1 MNSWTISRRIGA
13 GFVAMVVISAA
24 LGLLGMSRLGGVS
37 RALALI
43 TDDVLPSVLTLDE
56 CASLARDNLFSCLRY
71 ADAETA
77 EARKALEDHVASN
90 RSRMDELFRKYDPQ
104 MIVDD
109 EDRRLFDEIRRT
121 RETFVKVRGDYLELV
136 RQGRTEE
143 HKRMLT
149 GGVIPAYE
157 ASVRA
162 VDASVQ
168 HKKTYGFAVSEES
181 KAAAL
186 SSILLLRI
194 AVVLTLVAAVVLAWL
209 IARSTTRAL
218 GNLATN
224 LDLAATQT
232 AAAARQVSSASQ
244 MLSSAASEQAASVV
258 ETSASLEQMAGMIRS
273 TADNAEQSSMLA
285 GEAHTLAQAGFRTM
299 VEMTQAMTAIDS
311 ASADVAKILKNIDE
325 IAFQTKIL
333 ALNAAVEAAR
343 AGDAGAGFAVV
354 ADEVRSLAQR
364 SAAAAKETAEKI
376 EASIVCSRSGSA
388 SCAKV
393 QISLTEIAAKV
404 SSTDSLVGEIAM
416 AAREQAHGIEQING
430 AINQMD
436 QVTQSNAAGAEQ
448 TAAAAEQMDAQASSL
463 KVQVAGLRELIG
475 RSSVGTGATAGFQSL
490 PDKPPSRARAHAP
503 QYRRPARSAHA
514 LNPTRAIPM
523 PGDRPPETPRLPGS
537 EPFSNDPWSP

>member
-1 MNSWTISRRIGA
+1 
-13 GFVAMVVISAA
+13 
-24 LGLLGMSRLGGVS
+24 
-37 RALALI
+37 
-43 TDDVLPSVLTLDE
+43 
-56 CASLARDNLFSCLRY
+56 
-71 ADAETA
+71 
-77 EARKALEDHVASN
+77 
-90 RSRMDELFRKYDPQ
+90 
-104 MIVDD
+104 
-109 EDRRLFDEIRRT
+109 
-121 RETFVKVRGDYLELV
+121 
-136 RQGRTEE
+136 
-143 HKRMLT
+143 MLT

-157 ASVRA
+157 ASVKA
-162 VDASVQ
+162 VDAGVQ
-168 HKKTYGFAVSEES
+168 YKKTYGFAVSEES
-181 KAAAL
+181 KAAAQ

-218 GNLATN
+218 GSLATN

-244 MLSSAASEQAASVV
+244 MLSSGASEQAASVV
-258 ETSASLEQMAGMIRS
+258 ETSASLEQIAGMIRS
-273 TADNAEQSSMLA
+273 TADNAEKASLQA

-299 VEMTQAMTAIDS
+299 VEMTQAMSAIDA

-325 IAFQTKIL
+325 IAFQTNIL

-343 AGDAGAGFAVV
+343 AGEAGAGFAVV
-354 ADEVRSLAQR
+354 ADEVRSLARR

-376 EASIVCSRSGSA
+376 EASIMSSRSGSA

-393 QISLTEIAAKV
+393 QTSLTEIAAKV

-448 TAAAAEQMDAQASSL
+448 TAAAAEQMDAQASNL

-475 RSSVGTGATAGFQSL
+475 RSSVGTGDAAGFQTFS
-490 PDKPPSRARAHAP
+490 DNPPQRARAHAAP
-503 QYRRPARSAHA
+503 YRRSARSSHA
-514 LNPTRAIPM
+514 LNPSQSIPM
-523 PGDRPPETPRLPGS
+523 PGDRPPETPRLPS
-537 EPFSNDPWSP
+537 S

>member
-24 LGLLGMSRLGGVS
+24 LGFLGMSRLGVAS
-37 RALALI
+37 RALAVV
-43 TDDVLPSVLTLDE
+43 TDDVLPSILTLKE

-71 ADAETA
+71 ADVETA
-77 EARKALEDHVASN
+77 EARKVLEDRITLN
-90 RSRMDELFRKYDPQ
+90 RAQIDELFRTYDPQ
-104 MIVDD
+104 MIADD
-109 EDRRLFDEIRRT
+109 EDRRLFDEIRRAHD
-121 RETFVKVRGDYLELV
+121 TFVKVRADYLELV
-136 RQGRTEE
+136 RQGQFEE
-143 HKRMLT
+143 HEKMLT
-149 GGVIPAYE
+149 GKVIPAYE
-157 ASVRA
+157 ASIRA
-162 VDASVQ
+162 VDAGLQ
-168 HKKTYGFAVSEES
+168 HKKSHALAASEES
-181 KAAAL
+181 KASAR
-186 SSILLLRI
+186 SSILLVRS
-194 AVVLTLVAAVVLAWL
+194 AVVLALALAVVLAWL

-218 GNLATN
+218 GSLATN

-232 AAAARQVSSASQ
+232 ASAARQVSSASQ
-244 MLSSAASEQAASVV
+244 MLSSGASEQAASVV

-273 TADNAEQSSMLA
+273 TADNAEQASLLA
-285 GEAHTLAQAGFRTM
+285 GEAHTLAQAGFQTM
-299 VEMTQAMTAIDS
+299 VEMTQAMSAIDA

-325 IAFQTKIL
+325 IAFQTNIL

-376 EASIVCSRSGSA
+376 EASIVSSRSGSA

-393 QISLTEIAAKV
+393 QTSLTEIAAKV

-448 TAAAAEQMDAQASSL
+448 TAAAAEQMDAQASNL

-475 RSSVGTGATAGFQSL
+475 RSSASADDAPGFQSL
-490 PDKPPSRARAHAP
+490 PDNPPLRVRAHAQAHVS
-503 QYRRPARSAHA
+503 QYRRSARSAHA
-514 LNPTRAIPM
+514 QNPSLAIPM

-537 EPFSNDPWSP
+537 